1 MTTQELK
8 QYIDK
13 VLGNNLRCLLPSY
26 WWKRLFSLTLD
37 KVDEKL
43 DAANIKTIN
52 GESVIG
58 EGNLK
63 VGITSVGS
71 MEELNALEAEIGD
84 VATVGVDGEYTKI
97 NTDECI
103 IPGFDKIAERWDEL
117 TPVDKVDALG
127 YSGDGEFGIYLATKN
142 GNDDM
147 VQAVYFNNSYS
158 YQQYNNDTLRAISKS
173 KLDELLA
180 ENDYRYIGKIAQE
193 DVSTVFALYTKS
205 PSSANAYIKGDTW
218 TRLLK
223 EGEGGSNITVD
234 SELSDTSE
242 NPLQNKV
249 VTAAIVTLDNS
260 VALLNQNL
268 GLLDTQKVDKVNG
281 KQLSTEDFTSAL
293 KTKLEGLN
301 NYDDTAIQN
310 AVNSLT
316 TQINTLVSGDASVA
330 IESFNEII
338 AFLNGVEDSE
348 NLDSIIASIEQQIAG
363 KQDTISDLDTIRSG
377 ASKGDTAIQEVKTI
391 NGQSIVGKGNIT
403 IEGGGSIDSELSAT
417 SENPVQ
423 NKVIYENLYGMN
435 QQYIQMYEEQ
445 NRVFTNAINN
455 VNTELL
461 KKVDQSYVDNAIANA
476 ITTTLNTAV

>member
-103 IPGFDKIAERWDEL
+103 ILGFDKIAERWDEL

-127 YSGDGEFGIYLATKN
+127 YSGDGAFGIYLATKN

-180 ENDYRYIGKIAQE
+180 ENDYRYIAKFAQE

-223 EGEGGSNITVD
+223 EGEGGSNIT
-234 SELSDTSE
+234 
-242 NPLQNKV
+242 
-249 VTAAIVTLDNS
+249 
-260 VALLNQNL
+260 
-268 GLLDTQKVDKVNG
+268 
-281 KQLSTEDFTSAL
+281 
-293 KTKLEGLN
+293 
-301 NYDDTAIQN
+301 
-310 AVNSLT
+310 
-316 TQINTLVSGDASVA
+316 
-330 IESFNEII
+330 
-338 AFLNGVEDSE
+338 
-348 NLDSIIASIEQQIAG
+348 
-363 KQDTISDLDTIRSG
+363 
-377 ASKGDTAIQEVKTI
+377 
-391 NGQSIVGKGNIT
+391 
-403 IEGGGSIDSELSAT
+403 IDSELSAT